1 MTDALSDEEPQEPG
15 AELAFRVIRPEI
27 VDVVVDPEDLDG
39 EPGEEPAEF
48 VCEVCSDFFGS
59 QRGLNVHLGQKHPDR
74 KDLQKPVGTG
84 RRYQRKPRAGS
95 VEDANDFTGG
105 SFGKTPSRGAR
116 TVQRFILAEVNS
128 FIVTGV
134 SLMGVPDPLIDA
146 KVIEWGVQPGTGK
159 PQYKSIQEILT
170 FSPREATILAE
181 GVSRMEKTPVVVKL
195 GKTAGPAVPYFF
207 GLLAL
212 VVVAKHVVDLFT
224 LRAKLAALQAQL
236 PTTDQGQNAGAPASR
251 PQFI

>member
-1 MTDALSDEEPQEPG
+1 MTDALNDEEPQDPG
-15 AELAFRVIRPEI
+15 TELAFRVVRPE
-27 VDVVVDPEDLDG
+27 VVGVVGDEEDLDG

-59 QRGLNVHLGQKHPDR
+59 QRGLNVHLGQKHPER
-74 KDLQKPVGTG
+74 KDLQKSVGNG
-84 RRYQRKPRAGS
+84 RRYQRKPRSGS

-105 SFGKTPSRGAR
+105 TFGRTASRGAR
-116 TVQRFILAEVNS
+116 PVRRFILAEVNS
-128 FIVTGV
+128 YIVTGV
-134 SLMGVPDPLIDA
+134 SLMGVPDYLIDA
-146 KVIEWGVQPGTGK
+146 PVIPWGVQPGTGK
-159 PQYKSIQEILT
+159 PEYKSIQEIVT

-181 GVSRMEKTPVVVKL
+181 GVSRMEKTPAAVRV
-195 GKTAGPAVPYFF
+195 GKTVGPAVPYFF

-236 PTTDQGQNAGAPASR
+236 PTDQGQNADAPASR